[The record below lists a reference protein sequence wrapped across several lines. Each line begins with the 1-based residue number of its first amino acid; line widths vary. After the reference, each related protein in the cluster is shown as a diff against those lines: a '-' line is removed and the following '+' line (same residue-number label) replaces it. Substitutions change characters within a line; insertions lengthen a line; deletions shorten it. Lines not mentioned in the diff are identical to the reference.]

1 MKDAF
6 GGTFMLNILLIFFV
20 IFICFMTVAI
30 SITRTFRIK
39 NNVIN
44 IIERNDVTDK
54 SDDSE
59 IRHKI
64 ESYLTSIKYGYGD
77 KYPDII
83 RHCNQQQQSD
93 KFNGLV
99 KGYINGVCLVPEGTN
114 DDYYYKVYSYI
125 VIDFPFFHL
134 GTFIPIGG
142 ESKKLS

>member
-54 SDDSE
+54 SDSGLKSKVINYLDS
-59 IRHKI
+59 IN
-64 ESYLTSIKYGYGD
+64 YYYDDNYTSLV
-77 KYPDII
+77 